1 MKKIF
6 SIVIV
11 TALAIAT
18 SADALMACGD
28 KFFVPGRGARFVP
41 SPSERAKASVLF
53 YAPPN
58 SALGKTLL
66 NLKADAALRKAGYK
80 PTLATTQAD
89 LSAAASTHW
98 DIVLVGTADGDI
110 VNQGIPASSKAHV
123 VAVLP
128 EGTGA
133 QLAVARGTFPVVVRD
148 PKRNQD
154 ILDVLDDAAAR
165 AFDEYVKSLKAP
177 KGH

>member
-1 MKKIF
+1 MKRVI

-11 TALAIAT
+11 TALAIVT

-28 KFFVPGRGARFVP
+28 KFFVPGRGAKFVP
-41 SPSERAKASVLF
+41 SPSERAKATVLF
-53 YAPPN
+53 YAPAG
-58 SALGKTLL
+58 SALSKTLA

-80 PTLATTQAD
+80 PTLATTPAD
-89 LSAAASTHW
+89 LKSAANTTW
-98 DIVLVGTADGDI
+98 DIVLVGTDDGGVAKD
-110 VNQGIPASSKAHV
+110 GISASSKAHV

-133 QLAVARGTFPVVVRD
+133 QLAAARKSYPVVVRD
-148 PKRNQD
+148 LKRNQD
-154 ILDVLDDAAAR
+154 ILDVLDEAASR